1 MPFGLTIGTERA
13 TALQQSIQDEL
24 TRRNYSAEPDAVMAE
39 YITIMIINNKSAA
52 QITSE
57 LEDSVFPVVIGTD
70 FDPTFTDWLFAEAA
84 KGATE
89 IPSSAQAEASTSRAL
104 EAVVPQREAVA
115 AAPSTDSSR
124 RPRNGVYQQAISQA
138 IPSTSPAGQKR
149 TASARSPSP
158 NHSNKVRRTDVP
170 TGPRAMQRDGVSNP
184 RSLLDRVGGPG
195 GAAVRNN
202 FGQDEI
208 QSRIDNI
215 VNNPTPEQQQAMM
228 MNAGFPMGMEMMNP
242 AMANPIMLQEMMMNQ
257 MALMAQMASTMGII
271 NPATGQFGGGPA
283 FGGMPGDMSMYG
295 GMDGFQGP
303 AGGNG
308 NYNGRGRGNA
318 RGRGM
323 GRGNGRGGA
332 PAAAPKAVPDGAAAT
347 PATSA
352 PSQAVPIVAP
362 TPTPAVVTPAPA
374 ATGGLT
380 GYILPERPQSPT
392 LCKFGLKCTNVHCRY
407 SHASPVATPESGVVL
422 SNEACDKGKDCKDK
436 DCIKAHV
443 SPAVLNPQGTVHLRF
458 YFLQSYPS
466 LSQLW
471 PSLRRRIISLHRRT
485 MLRPQV
491 RLVVLALL
499 ARASAAPLPTPPG
512 HSSHTASNPRF
523 AQPCHFGSACT
534 RADCH
539 FQHPEGRVLPTT
551 FHRGLSTS
559 TPLVSV
565 PTPETG
571 SMGATSHHRS
581 VTFNQNSSVKDK
593 LEKQMKEIEQ
603 KKNQAEQAVK
613 AAEEAAAN
621 AKKEKDVKAVTISA

>member
-39 YITIMIINNKSAA
+39 YITIMIINNKSAG
-52 QITSE
+52 QITGE
-57 LEDSVFPVVIGTD
+57 LEDLIGTD

-84 KGATE
+84 KGTAE
-89 IPSSAQAEASTSRAL
+89 IPSSAQAEPSTSRAP
-104 EAVVPQREAVA
+104 EPVAPQPAS
-115 AAPSTDSSR
+115 APSNEPSR

-170 TGPRAMQRDGVSNP
+170 TGPRAMQRDGSSNP

-195 GAAVRNN
+195 GAAMRNN

-242 AMANPIMLQEMMMNQ
+242 AMTNPIMLQEMMMNQ

-271 NPATGQFGGGPA
+271 NPSTGQFGGPP

-295 GMDGFQGP
+295 GMDGFQGA

-308 NYNGRGRGNA
+308 NFNGRGRGNS

-323 GRGNGRGGA
+323 GRANGRGGA
-332 PAAAPKAVPDGAAAT
+332 PAATPKAVPDGDSITSAI
-347 PATSA
+347 SA

-362 TPTPAVVTPAPA
+362 TPTPAAATPPPA

-392 LCKFGLKCTNVHCRY
+392 LCKFGLKCTNAHCRY

-443 SPAVLNPQGTVHLRF
+443 SPAVLNPQAAAQPPSTHHQPAPAHHAPATGTPCRF
-458 YFLQSYPS
+458 GVAC
-466 LSQLW
+466 
-471 PSLRRRIISLHRRT
+471 T
-485 MLRPQV
+485 
-491 RLVVLALL
+491 
-499 ARASAAPLPTPPG
+499 RAGCTFTHPPG
-512 HSSHTASNPRF
+512 HPSHAVSKPRF
-523 AQPCHFGSACT
+523 TQPCHFGSACT

-581 VTFNQNSSVKDK
+581 VTFNQGGSVKDK

-603 KKNQAEQAVK
+603 KKDQAEQAVK

>member
-24 TRRNYSAEPDAVMAE
+24 TRRTYSAEPDAVMAE
-39 YITIMIINNKSAA
+39 YITIMIINNKTAS

-57 LEDSVFPVVIGTD
+57 LEDLIGTD

-84 KGATE
+84 KGAAET
-89 IPSSAQAEASTSRAL
+89 PSAPQAEPSTSRAP
-104 EAVVPQREAVA
+104 EPAAPQREAAVTVPPNDA
-115 AAPSTDSSR
+115 SR

-158 NHSNKVRRTDVP
+158 SHSNKVRRTDVP
-170 TGPRAMQRDGVSNP
+170 TGPRAMQREGSSNP

-195 GAAVRNN
+195 GAAMRNN

-228 MNAGFPMGMEMMNP
+228 MNAGFPMGMEMINP

-271 NPATGQFGGGPA
+271 NPATGQFGGPA
-283 FGGMPGDMSMYG
+283 YGGMPGDMSMYPG

-303 AGGNG
+303 PGGNG
-308 NYNGRGRGNA
+308 NFNGRGRGNS
-318 RGRGM
+318 RGRGI
-323 GRGNGRGGA
+323 GRGNGRGGG
-332 PAAAPKAVPDGAAAT
+332 PASAPKPVSDGSSDAPSAI
-347 PATSA
+347 A

-362 TPTPAVVTPAPA
+362 TPAAPTPTPA

-380 GYILPERPQSPT
+380 GFILPERPQSPT
-392 LCKFGLKCTNVHCRY
+392 LCKFGLKCTNAHCRY

-443 SPAVLNPQGTVHLRF
+443 SPAVLNPQAAVQPPPPAHHQPPPTHHAPPAGAPCRF
-458 YFLQSYPS
+458 GVSC
-466 LSQLW
+466 
-471 PSLRRRIISLHRRT
+471 T
-485 MLRPQV
+485 
-491 RLVVLALL
+491 
-499 ARASAAPLPTPPG
+499 RAGCTFTHPPG
-512 HSSHTASNPRF
+512 HPSHATSNPRF
-523 AQPCHFGSACT
+523 AQACHFGSGCT

-559 TPLVSV
+559 APLVSV

-571 SMGATSHHRS
+571 SMGGASHHRS
-581 VTFNQNSSVKDK
+581 VTFNQSGGNAHVKEK

-603 KKNQAEQAVK
+603 KKSQAEKAVK

-621 AKKEKDVKAVTISA
+621 AKKEKDVTAVTASA

>member
-39 YITIMIINNKSAA
+39 YITIMIINNKTAS

-57 LEDSVFPVVIGTD
+57 LEDLIGTD

-84 KGATE
+84 KGAAE
-89 IPSSAQAEASTSRAL
+89 IPPSAPAESSTSRAP
-104 EAVVPQREAVA
+104 EPAVPQREAA
-115 AAPSTDSSR
+115 ATATSSNDVSR

-138 IPSTSPAGQKR
+138 IPSTSPASQKR

-158 NHSNKVRRTDVP
+158 NHSNKIRRTDVP
-170 TGPRAMQRDGVSNP
+170 TGPRAMFRDGPSNP

-195 GAAVRNN
+195 GAAMRNN
-202 FGQDEI
+202 FGQDEV

-271 NPATGQFGGGPA
+271 NPATGQFGGPA
-283 FGGMPGDMSMYG
+283 FGGMPGDISMYPG
-295 GMDGFQGP
+295 GIDGFQGP

-308 NYNGRGRGNA
+308 NYNGRGRGNP
-318 RGRGM
+318 RGRGI
-323 GRGNGRGGA
+323 GRSNGRGGG
-332 PAAAPKAVPDGAAAT
+332 PATASKAVPDGASAA
-347 PATSA
+347 PVTSS
-352 PSQAVPIVAP
+352 PFQAVPIVAP
-362 TPTPAVVTPAPA
+362 TPATAVSTPALA

-380 GYILPERPQSPT
+380 GFILPERPQSPT
-392 LCKFGLKCTNVHCRY
+392 LCKFGLKCTNAHCRY

-422 SNEACDKGKDCKDK
+422 SNEACDKGKECKDK

-443 SPAVLNPQGTVHLRF
+443 SPAVLNPQSAVQPPPPAHHQLPAVHHAPTAGAPCRF
-458 YFLQSYPS
+458 GVAC
-466 LSQLW
+466 
-471 PSLRRRIISLHRRT
+471 T
-485 MLRPQV
+485 
-491 RLVVLALL
+491 
-499 ARASAAPLPTPPG
+499 RAGCTFTHPPG
-512 HSSHTASNPRF
+512 HPSHAANSQRF

-559 TPLVSV
+559 APLVSV

-571 SMGATSHHRS
+571 SMGAASHHRS
-581 VTFNQNSSVKDK
+581 VTFNQSGGAASVKDK
-593 LEKQMKEIEQ
+593 LEKQMREIEQ
-603 KKNQAEQAVK
+603 KKSQAEKAVK
-613 AAEEAAAN
+613 AAEEAAN
-621 AKKEKDVKAVTISA
+621 AKKDNDVKAVTISA